1 MRRAAIAFFFASV
14 ALNAC
19 LGIVALVMGD
29 FGQTQGKV
37 LGTSLCVTAAVM
49 LALAA
54 TPAWER
60 RLLGPVP
67 AVGASSGAVG
77 FALLIV
83 AIWLGEDASP
93 TLGKAVGTA
102 LTVGGAGSLASLL
115 ALPRLAPRHRHV
127 LTTALALGAVAA
139 AMVLVQIWGELDSSL
154 YARALGV
161 VAVLLA
167 EAPRQ
172 LPHGDEPL
180 GVSELVGDPDWQL
193 LDARH
198 RLGLEE
204 QSAPFDGLPVKDA
217 LGASRN
223 RRTGEEMADC
233 AVLES
238 GSDGHGHGITRAFG
252 EPLTVLR
259 PGRGGT
265 RPR

>member
-1 MRRAAIAFFFASV
+1 MAGAHAAPITVTPSPAGRPRGVRRAAIAFFFASV

-161 VAVLLA
+161 VAVLLGAVAVSIPVLHRIGDTAGADAAADVPRFCPFCGA
-167 EAPRQ
+167 E
-172 LPHGDEPL
+172 LT
-180 GVSELVGDPDWQL
+180 VGRGRS
-193 LDARH
+193 ATCGACGRSFSV
-198 RLGLEE
+198 RLG
-204 QSAPFDGLPVKDA
+204 
-217 LGASRN
+217 R
-223 RRTGEEMADC
+223 
-233 AVLES
+233 
-238 GSDGHGHGITRAFG
+238 
-252 EPLTVLR
+252 
-259 PGRGGT
+259 
-265 RPR
+265 